1 MNEMLA
7 LVAFFALLALLLSR
21 MLRQIGQLPV
31 QSWEDADELLTSV
44 ELSWSGKANSASASS
59 DLTVHSPG
67 SKR

>member
-1 MNEMLA
+1 MNEVLA

-21 MLRQIGQLPV
+21 MLRQIGQ
-31 QSWEDADELLTSV
+31 QSTQPADGEEELLTSL
-44 ELSWSGKANSASASS
+44 ELSRKDTSTSASS